1 VPGPI
6 ATTAASETHTLRLL
20 LAFNAVMFGVELV
33 AGWIGD
39 SMGLIADSL
48 DMLADAGVYTVSL
61 LAVGSSARRK
71 TRAAAAS
78 GVIQLCLAAGVI
90 AETGRRWVQGSEPA
104 SGLMIGIS
112 LLALCANA
120 ACVLLLRRHRHGEVH
135 MRASWI
141 FSTTDVQA
149 NLGVILAGALVALT
163 GSRLPDLV
171 IGLLVCGLVTRGGVR
186 ILRAAAASRAKG

>member
-1 VPGPI
+1 M
-6 ATTAASETHTLRLL
+6 TADAIASEKRTLRLL
-20 LAFNAVMFGVELV
+20 LAINAVMFGVELV
-33 AGWIGD
+33 AGWIGE

-48 DMLADAGVYTVSL
+48 DMLADAGVYTASL

-71 TRAAAAS
+71 TQAATAS
-78 GVIQLCLAAGVI
+78 GVIQLCLAAGVV
-90 AETGRRWVQGSEPA
+90 AETVRRWVHGSEPA

-171 IGLLVCGLVTRGGVR
+171 IGLLVCGLVVRGGVR
-186 ILRAAAASRAKG
+186 ILREARASRTSH

>member
-1 VPGPI
+1 M
-6 ATTAASETHTLRLL
+6 TADGVAGERRTLRLL
-20 LAFNAVMFGVELV
+20 LAINAVMFGVELV
-33 AGWIGD
+33 AGWLGE

-48 DMLADAGVYTVSL
+48 DMLADAGVYTASL

-71 TRAAAAS
+71 TQAAAAS
-78 GVIQLCLAAGVI
+78 GVIQLCLAAGVV

-104 SGLMIGIS
+104 SGLMIGTS

-120 ACVLLLRRHRHGEVH
+120 ACVFLLRRHRHGEVH

-171 IGLLVCGLVTRGGVR
+171 IGLLVCGLVVRGGVR
-186 ILRAAAASRAKG
+186 ILREARASRASR

>member
-1 VPGPI
+1 MTPEAI
-6 ATTAASETHTLRLL
+6 ASEKRTLRLL
-20 LAFNAVMFGVELV
+20 LAINAVMFGVELV

-48 DMLADAGVYTVSL
+48 DMLADAGVYTASL
-61 LAVGSSARRK
+61 LAVGASARRK
-71 TRAAAAS
+71 ARAAAAS
-78 GVIQLCLAAGVI
+78 GAIQLCLAAGVVV
-90 AETGRRWVQGSEPA
+90 ETGRRWVHGSEPA

-171 IGLLVCGLVTRGGVR
+171 IGLLVCGLVVRGGVR
-186 ILRAAAASRAKG
+186 ILREARASRTSR